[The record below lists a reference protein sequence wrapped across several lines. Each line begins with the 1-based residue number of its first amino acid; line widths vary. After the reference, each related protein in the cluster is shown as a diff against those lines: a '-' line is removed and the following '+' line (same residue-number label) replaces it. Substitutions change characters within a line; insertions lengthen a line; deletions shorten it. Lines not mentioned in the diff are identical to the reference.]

1 MGKPRARVTVP
12 DDYPLLGYIEVPK
25 KATREKTP
33 NDPMLGMITKPE
45 IEGYTAAVWDLRAY
59 TKTYEKFQ
67 YGNARNL
74 PEEEPEL
81 THFADAAVLSEYA
94 YMQGAR
100 VIPIQCTNK
109 NQESTPGFPKMLEFE
124 TERDYLEE
132 CGMQEYVAAMVD
144 PKTVKRK
151 PIWYCFLKNE
161 ILKEKKVKDAD
172 IRVITCSD
180 PVFTRIGAS
189 LDTVQNTRMKLK
201 TESKHAQVG
210 WTPFRGGL
218 NRRLKRLERHD
229 SFVELD
235 WTRFDGTIPPWL
247 FKRIRRIRWFFMDQQ
262 DRDKYYHLAHWY
274 TSNLVDRITCFP
286 TGEVTRIK
294 KGNPS
299 GQYSTTPD
307 NNMVNE
313 WLTAFEFAWLY
324 RKQHGKL
331 PTVAQYRRSVDM
343 LCYGDDRLLSYDS
356 NFVDYDIEEVIRMY
370 KEQLGMWVKPENL
383 KLSRS
388 LVGLSFCGFTFTK
401 KNGVYVGVMT
411 PAKLL
416 QSLKTPVRQLPN
428 PEALWGKLVSLRILL
443 EHSDEKS
450 KDYLNRQIQK
460 VEDYCKAEGIEIPE
474 VGPDFYRTIW

>member
-1 MGKPRARVTVP
+1 MIQKPDVT
-12 DDYPLLGYIEVPK
+12 
-25 KATREKTP
+25 
-33 NDPMLGMITKPE
+33 
-45 IEGYTAAVWDLRAY
+45 GYTAATWDLKAY

-67 YGNARNL
+67 YGIARDL

-81 THFADAAVLSEYA
+81 VHFADSAVLAEYA
-94 YMQGAR
+94 YMEGAR
-100 VIPIQCTNK
+100 VIPVQCTEK
-109 NQESTPGFPKMLEFE
+109 NQESTPAFPKMLEFE

-132 CGMQEYVAAMVD
+132 CGMQEYVSAMVD
-144 PKTVKRK
+144 PKTVRRR

-161 ILKEKKVKDAD
+161 VLKEKKVKDND

-180 PVFTRIGAS
+180 PVFTRIGAA
-189 LDTVQNTRMKLK
+189 LDTVQNSRMKQK
-201 TESKHAQVG
+201 TETKHAQVG

-229 SFVELD
+229 CFVELD

-247 FKRIRRIRWFFMDQQ
+247 FKRIRRIRWFMMDRT
-262 DRDKYYHLAHWY
+262 DRDKYQHLAKWY
-274 TSNLVDRITCFP
+274 TANLVDRVTVFP
-286 TGEVTRIK
+286 TGEVTRIR

-313 WLTAFEFAWLY
+313 WLTAYEFGWLHRKQTGEIPSLETY
-324 RKQHGKL
+324 RK
-331 PTVAQYRRSVDM
+331 SVDM

-356 NFVDYDIEEVIRMY
+356 SFVEYEPEAVIDMY
-370 KEQLGMWVKPENL
+370 REHLGMWVKHENI
-383 KLSRS
+383 KVSRS

-401 KNGVYVGVMT
+401 KDGVYVGVMT
-411 PAKLL
+411 PEKLL

-428 PEALWGKLVSLRILL
+428 VEALWGKLVSLRILL
-443 EHSDEKS
+443 EHSDDKS
-450 KDYLNRQIQK
+450 KEYLNRQIQK
-460 VEDYCKAEGIEIPE
+460 VEEYCRTEGIEIPE